1 MKLGTTS
8 LVAMV
13 KNEGP
18 YLWAWVAH
26 HNSIGFD
33 NIVIFQNLLIEE
45 HTQSSA
51 NRVWT
56 LETNNE
62 LPFQSYAKR
71 VTAPRRRRLNIL
83 DQLLFRHTLHNGS
96 GRIGEGS
103 SAADIWH
110 VSKRENGGDCA
121 LRLMFGLAFASICSC
136 SSAACG
142 GTAAGALIACGLYG
156 GLTGQW
162 IIGNRQIHGLKP
174 FDFIA

>member
-8 LVAMV
+8 LVATV

-18 YLWAWVAH
+18 YLWEWFAH

-71 VTAPRRRRLNIL
+71 VIALAPQAQIKTSSISSYFDIPYTT
-83 DQLLFRHTLHNGS
+83 DQVGS
-96 GRIGEGS
+96 EK
-103 SAADIWH
+103 DQ
-110 VSKRENGGDCA
+110 VQ
-121 LRLMFGLAFASICSC
+121 LTFGMSVKGKMAVTVRC
-136 SSAACG
+136 
-142 GTAAGALIACGLYG
+142 
-156 GLTGQW
+156 
-162 IIGNRQIHGLKP
+162 
-174 FDFIA
+174 D

>member
-8 LVAMV
+8 LVATV

-18 YLWAWVAH
+18 YLWDWVAH

-45 HTQSSA
+45 HTQSCA

-71 VTAPRRRRLNIL
+71 VIALAPQAQIKTSSISSYFDIPYTT
-83 DQLLFRHTLHNGS
+83 DQVGS
-96 GRIGEGS
+96 EK
-103 SAADIWH
+103 DQ
-110 VSKRENGGDCA
+110 VQ
-121 LRLMFGLAFASICSC
+121 LTFGMSVKGKMAVTVRC
-136 SSAACG
+136 
-142 GTAAGALIACGLYG
+142 
-156 GLTGQW
+156 
-162 IIGNRQIHGLKP
+162 
-174 FDFIA
+174 D